1 MIFSLDLRERVIAAV
16 KSEMH
21 VNEVVKLFKVS
32 QRVIYNW
39 IKLDKKI
46 GNLSPK
52 TGYQKGHSH
61 KIVDWEQFKKFS
73 LENKDCT
80 AAKMAIKWTEMTG
93 AKISRST
100 ILKALKTIG
109 FTFKKK
115 NFSTRKL
122 IQKKDSNTSKKL
134 AL

>member
-1 MIFSLDLRERVIAAV
+1 MIFSLDLRERVVDAI
-16 KSEMH
+16 KNKMH
-21 VNEVVKLFKVS
+21 VHEAVKLFKVS

-39 IKLDKKI
+39 IRLDKTT

-61 KIVDWEQFKKFS
+61 KIVDWGQFKEFATN
-73 LENKDCT
+73 NKDFT
-80 AAKMAIKWTEMTG
+80 AEKMAIKWTEVTNE
-93 AKISRST
+93 KISKTT

-115 NFSTRKL
+115 HFST
-122 IQKKDSNTSKKL
+122 KKQIKSRENNI
-134 AL
+134 